1 MSVEQLKDPTSD
13 VEYGESNHYILFK
26 APVIA
31 HKKTN
36 HSLHSKSLNDDVSI
50 AQRNIKNQHPPKKKP
65 NKQTNKGNN
74 AAQI

>member
-1 MSVEQLKDPTSD
+1 MWNMVNPIIIFCKNHQLSLT
-13 VEYGESNHYILFK
+13 
-26 APVIA
+26 
-31 HKKTN
+31 KKNN

-74 AAQI
+74 AA